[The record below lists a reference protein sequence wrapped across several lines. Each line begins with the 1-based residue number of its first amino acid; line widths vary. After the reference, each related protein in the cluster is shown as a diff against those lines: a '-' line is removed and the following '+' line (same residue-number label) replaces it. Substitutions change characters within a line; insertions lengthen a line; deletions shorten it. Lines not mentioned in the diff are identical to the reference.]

1 MGVILSDHLLRLM
14 HPDARA
20 EHARLEGHP
29 NAGRTAQECREIA
42 SDRAEKDAQ
51 KEISQ
56 FLRVSGIWFVNPPMN
71 RKSALPTG
79 APDFLFS
86 RKQTAMALE
95 VKTNGNKPRPE
106 QSACHEDMRRNGW
119 LVYVVSGAA
128 EVKDIF
134 RAMDDAANP
143 RPIL

>member
-1 MGVILSDHLLRLM
+1 MGVILPEHVLNKLSPQDRE
-14 HPDARA
+14 
-20 EHARLEGHP
+20 EHARITGHP
-29 NAGRTAQECREIA
+29 NAGRTAQECQQAYTE
-42 SDRAEKDAQ
+42 RAEKEAQ
-51 KEISQ
+51 KEISK
-56 FLRVSGIWFVNPPMN
+56 FLRVSGIWFINPPMN

-79 APDFLFS
+79 APDFIFA
-86 RKQTAMALE
+86 RKSAAIALE

-106 QSACHEDMRRNGW
+106 QNACHAEMRANGW

-134 RAMDDAANP
+134 RAMDEQANP